1 MKKRTVSWEGQILK
15 QLNPPPL
22 ICLPIRD
29 LCQHPQGKTIL
40 FPQQNQLCTSGLGIN
55 YQAQGREPIKPGGM
69 GGQEQEW
76 GRARR
81 EAGGRLAS
89 GVAASRSLFHLP
101 SLRPEPLSLCAPLFS
116 TCRVLGKRARP
127 AHSTMQGHSRKRR

>member
-1 MKKRTVSWEGQILK
+1 MGES
-15 QLNPPPL
+15 
-22 ICLPIRD
+22 
-29 LCQHPQGKTIL
+29 
-40 FPQQNQLCTSGLGIN
+40 
-55 YQAQGREPIKPGGM
+55 RERG
-69 GGQEQEW
+69 W
-76 GRARR
+76 VR

-101 SLRPEPLSLCAPLFS
+101 SLRPEPLSLYVLPFLP